1 MALIGGTK
9 KPPKTTGGSPMP
21 GMPGTDDD
29 DLNVELTVRKPAPPV
44 EDGDYLMRL
53 DRYKIWPA
61 SEKGPAAPTFT
72 FVVVDPAEKKKLDRG
87 EPSNYGTSVDLRY
100 PLDAGWQQD
109 AANKLIAALGYP
121 PSTWPETEDGRLNV
135 GGVFRQIKAD
145 LIAPRPADS
154 PTFIASL
161 VTKAGKGANKDRLFT
176 NIKAIKRPAT
186 KPAKATA
193 AVAADDDIPF

>member
-1 MALIGGTK
+1 
-9 KPPKTTGGSPMP
+9 MP

-29 DLNVELTVRKPAPPV
+29 DLNVELIVRKPPPPV
-44 EDGDYLMRL
+44 QDGDYLMRL

-72 FVVVDPAEKKKLDRG
+72 FVVVDPAEKKKLDKG
-87 EPSNYGTSVDLRY
+87 EASNYGTSVDLRY

-121 PSTWPETEDGRLNV
+121 PSTWPETDDGRLNV

-145 LIAPRPADS
+145 LIADRPNDS
-154 PTFIASL
+154 PTFVVSL
-161 VTKAGKGANKDRLFT
+161 VTKAGKKHNKDRLFT
-176 NIKAIKRPAT
+176 NITAIKRPAA
-186 KPAKATA
+186 KPT
-193 AVAADDDIPF
+193 AVAATPDDIPF